1 MSELSFLKIE
11 SVHKTYRSGQKDV
24 RAVNGIDLEIERGRS
39 LAIIG
44 PSGAGKSTLLHILGG
59 LDRPTSGK
67 IRLDGVDIYK
77 LPDGQRAKI
86 RNERIGFVFQFYHL
100 LPEFTALENVML
112 PALMRSRESGVGS
125 REIMDRAREALKAVN
140 LEERISHRPGELS
153 GGESQ
158 RVAIA
163 RAIINEPE
171 ALLCDEPTGNLDSKT
186 SESIY
191 ELLFGLKSKFNTA
204 LIIVTHDENISK
216 LTDHTIRLRDG
227 KIV

>member
-1 MSELSFLKIE
+1 MSEKSFLMIE
-11 SVHKTYRSGQKDV
+11 AVHKTYRSGLKDV
-24 RAVNGIDLEIERGRS
+24 RAVNGIDMEMKRGKS

-77 LPDGQRAKI
+77 LPDSQRAKI

-112 PALMRSRESGVGS
+112 PALIEKDHRPKLGLRKRAEESLKSVGLK
-125 REIMDRAREALKAVN
+125 DRMN
-140 LEERISHRPGELS
+140 HRPGELS

-171 ALLCDEPTGNLDSKT
+171 ILLCDEPTGNLDSKT

-191 ELLFGLKSKFNTA
+191 ELLFGLRSKSNTA
-204 LIIVTHDENISK
+204 LVIVTHDENISK
-216 LTDHTIRLRDG
+216 QVDETIRIRDG